1 MKKKTRKKIGK
12 ALRYLSGVVTVSVLL
27 YILFALFFSTAE
39 EKRLQQENDLYAR
52 YYAGL
57 RSKERLVGDAVKGLE
72 LKDNSLY
79 HRIFGTEAPS
89 VDAVTAADVIGVSDS
104 LSESF
109 YLSYSASK
117 GESLMRMAD
126 AVEENFR
133 EICRAVLAR
142 RDSIPPLSMPLRS
155 VSPAQTGASVGLKHN
170 ALYDVDRRHDGLDLV
185 APQGTPVLAAADG
198 VVREVI
204 RGGRAL
210 GSVVSVDH
218 RNGYV
223 TRYALLGEVSVSS
236 GQRVRQG
243 QKVGTVGVFSTT
255 FAPHLHY
262 EVHKD
267 GEVVDPVHFLSAS
280 LDPESYAEMLYMSVS
295 TRQSLD

>member
-1 MKKKTRKKIGK
+1 MNRKIRKKIGK
-12 ALRYLSGVVTVSVLL
+12 ALRYLSAVVTVSVLL
-27 YILFALFFSTAE
+27 YALFALFFSTAE
-39 EKRLQQENDLYAR
+39 ERRLQQENDLYVR
-52 YYAGL
+52 YYARL
-57 RSKERLVGDAVKGLE
+57 RDKERLVGDAVKGLE

-79 HRIFGTEAPS
+79 LRIFGTEAPS

-117 GESLMRMAD
+117 GESLMQMAG

-133 EICRAVLAR
+133 EICRMIIAR
-142 RDSIPPLSMPLRS
+142 RDSIPPLSMPLRE

-185 APQGTPVLAAADG
+185 APQGTPVLAAAAG
-198 VVREVI
+198 TVRSVV
-204 RGGRAL
+204 RGGRSL
-210 GSVVSVDH
+210 GSVVEIDH

-223 TRYALLGEVSVSS
+223 TRYALLGEVSVNG

-243 QKVGTVGVFSTT
+243 QKVGTVGIFSTT

-262 EVHKD
+262 EVLRD
-267 GEVVDPVHFLSAS
+267 GEVADPVHFLFAS
-280 LDPESYAEMLYMSVS
+280 LDPESYAEMLYMAVS